1 MATKEKVQEIEIKP
15 INPVRIVVTIKGKTD
30 LVLNKMNDVVTK
42 ALSDARKDKA
52 KSVEKP
58 NEWEEIITS
67 IHWLNGKPDEF
78 TEESFIDCLKNNKPC
93 ITAHG
98 IQEMLKQAIV
108 RAGIETYSTK
118 LNFNVNVYGANG
130 SGLIP
135 IDFEEHYL
143 NEMLMS
149 PKKGAPILARLNCF
163 RGWSADIELEYLD
176 GKYSADELV
185 NLMNL
190 AGFGGGIGS
199 SRNAGFGRFY
209 VSGVK

>member
-1 MATKEKVQEIEIKP
+1 MATKKVEEIVIKRP
-15 INPVRIVVTIKGKTD
+15 NPVKLTITIVGKTD
-30 LVLNKMNDVVTK
+30 LVLNKMDDVTTRE
-42 ALSDARKDKA
+42 LTDIRKDKA
-52 KSVEKP
+52 KDIEKP
-58 NEWEEIITS
+58 NEWEKIITS
-67 IHWLNGKPDEF
+67 IHWLNGKPKEF
-78 TEESFIDCLKNNKPC
+78 TEKAFVDALKSNKPC

-118 LNFNVNVYGANG
+118 LNFNVNVYGVDG

-149 PKKGAPILARLNCF
+149 PQKGKPVLVRLNCF
-163 RGWSADIELEYLD
+163 KGWSADIELEYLD

-185 NLMNL
+185 NLMEL
-190 AGFGGGIGS
+190 AGFGSGIGS
-199 SRNAGFGRFY
+199 SRNAGFGRFH
-209 VSGVK
+209 VENVK